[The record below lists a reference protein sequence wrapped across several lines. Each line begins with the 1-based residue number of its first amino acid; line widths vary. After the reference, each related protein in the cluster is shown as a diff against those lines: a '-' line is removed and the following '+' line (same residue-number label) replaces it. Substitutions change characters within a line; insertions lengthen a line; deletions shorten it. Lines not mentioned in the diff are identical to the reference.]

1 MTVLNCDGCNP
12 IQLLA
17 LCAMLG
23 TVALP
28 AMGAGQALGI
38 KHPVLDH
45 RIDPAGAAGYEQAV
59 EQVMAMS
66 EEEMLSYVPEK
77 SYSRFCY
84 CPNCHGGSQGSGIY
98 EWSLDRP
105 EELKCKFCGMVFP
118 NDQYPDDQ
126 TMSGKNALGET
137 ITYRYHQDQKR
148 DDLTI
153 FIRAH
158 ILMHKRSWIMG
169 QCSALARA
177 YHATGKEEYA
187 RRVALILD
195 RTAQVYPHYP
205 VMQHPITSFQFAKSQ
220 APPFAWN
227 AGRWGN
233 FHNEIPKSVIWP
245 YDLVYD
251 SEEFDK
257 LSEERGYD
265 VREKLENDFL
275 KVTYEAAAA
284 SKYHVG
290 NVVGYDVAGV
300 AILGRVINEPA
311 YVHRSFGWMK
321 QNVDEGFFY
330 DGMWHE
336 APSYHYMTMG
346 GLQSAFNTVRG
357 YSDPPGYV
365 DEVDGTRFD
374 DLDPEKQVPF
384 LARCIG
390 APSVLDFPNGC
401 SSTIHDTWANE
412 RRSKPRMRTVSTICP
427 GYGHASLG
435 RGEGSDQM
443 QAQLHF
449 SGAYGHSHSDN
460 LNLSL
465 FAKGRE
471 MLCDLGYTHIKL
483 RSWTVNTVGHN
494 LVAVN
499 RTRQTGRQS
508 DGDLLAFFPDAG
520 GVAVV
525 EADGKRAYANIEGLD
540 MYRRMLVTV
549 PVSEADAYVVDVF
562 RVRGGRMHDWLL
574 HGSADDEMTAE
585 CSVPL
590 SGNREN
596 MLEPDEE
603 WQEPRTEGSSFNPYG
618 VIREVASG
626 KTDDDVVTT
635 FAYVDEPDKGVR
647 VHLSGAAG
655 SEVHLGRS
663 PSVRQAKRD
672 STKAYEYWMPQL
684 VVRREPADGE
694 GADGAGLQSTFVAV
708 EEPYSGRPFISS
720 VEQPAL
726 TPPDDNAVAL
736 RVTHGNTVDT
746 IISTLDEAPYPERKT
761 ADGIAI
767 KGRLGIV
774 RQVEGKTT
782 GVWLFDGIALT
793 ADDWS
798 VKAEISSYGGEIVGA
813 TRKLDGAENDTF
825 ITGAGLPGAAD
836 VPEGDDLHGRWM
848 IVTHGNGFTHGYPIE
863 RVEKQDGKTVIVL
876 SMDHGLKIEGEQTQE
891 VYFPRRTI
899 EGANTFVIP
908 LAVTMVK
915 TY

>member
-1 MTVLNCDGCNP
+1 MNVLNCDGCNS
-12 IQLLA
+12 IHLLA
-17 LCAMLG
+17 LCAMLWA
-23 TVALP
+23 VALP
-28 AMGAGQALGI
+28 AMGQGQALGI

-45 RIDPAGAAGYEQAV
+45 RIDPANAAGYEKAV
-59 EQVMAMS
+59 EHVMAMS
-66 EEEMLSYVPEK
+66 EEEMLSYVPDK
-77 SYSRFCY
+77 PFSRWCY
-84 CPNCHGGSQGSGIY
+84 CPNCHGGSQGNGIY
-98 EWSLDRP
+98 EWSIDRP
-105 EELKCKFCGMVFP
+105 DELKCKYCGMVFP
-118 NDQYPDDQ
+118 NDQYPDNQ
-126 TMSGKNALGET
+126 IMEGKNALGET

-158 ILMHKRSWIMG
+158 ILMHKRSWIMR

-177 YHATGKEEYA
+177 YHATGKKEYA
-187 RRVALILD
+187 RRVVLILD

-205 VMQHPITSFQFAKSQ
+205 VMQHPITSFLFAKSQ

-245 YDLVYD
+245 YDLVYE

-257 LSEERGYD
+257 LSQERGYD

-290 NVVGYDVAGV
+290 NVVGYDVTGV
-300 AILGRVINEPA
+300 AILGLVINEPA
-311 YVHRSFGWMK
+311 YVHRAFGWMK

-346 GLQSAFNTVRG
+346 GLRSAFNTVRG

-384 LARCIG
+384 LARCIN

-412 RRSKPRMRTVSTICP
+412 RRSKPRTRTVSAICP

-435 RGEGSDQM
+435 RGEGLHQM

-449 SGAYGHSHSDN
+449 SGAHGHAHSDN

-465 FAKGRE
+465 FAKERE
-471 MLCDLGYTHIKL
+471 MLCDIGYTHTKL
-483 RSWTVNTVGHN
+483 RNWTVTTVGHN
-494 LVAVN
+494 LVAVD
-499 RTRQTGRQS
+499 RKQQTHSRS
-508 DGDLLAFFPDAG
+508 DGDLLAFFPDAN

-549 PVSEADAYVVDVF
+549 PVSDADAYVVDLF
-562 RVRGGRMHDWLL
+562 RVRGGTIHDWLL
-574 HGSADDEMTAE
+574 HGSANHEMTAE
-585 CSVPL
+585 CSVELAP
-590 SGNREN
+590 GRED
-596 MLEPDEE
+596 MLEAGDE

-618 VIREVASG
+618 VIREVAAG
-626 KTDDDVVTT
+626 KTDDNVVTT

-647 VHLSGAAG
+647 VHLLGAEET
-655 SEVHLGRS
+655 EVYLGRS
-663 PSVRQAKRD
+663 PSVRQAGSD
-672 STKAYEYWMPQL
+672 STKAYDYWMPQL
-684 VVRREPADGE
+684 LVRRSSDAPL
-694 GADGAGLQSTFVAV
+694 AGVFAAV
-708 EEPYSGRPFISS
+708 EEPYSEMPFISS
-720 VEQPAL
+720 VEPVAL
-726 TPPDDNAVAL
+726 TPPDDTAVAL
-736 RVTHGNTVDT
+736 RVTHGDTIDT
-746 IISTLDEAPYPERKT
+746 IISTLDEPPYPERAT
-761 ADGIAI
+761 ADGITI
-767 KGRLGIV
+767 KGRLGII
-774 RQVEGKTT
+774 RQVEGKTAA
-782 GVWLFDGIALT
+782 VWLFDGVALT

-798 VKAEISSYGGEIVGA
+798 VKPEIGSYAGAIVGA
-813 TRKLDGAENDTF
+813 TRKLDGAENDAF
-825 ITGAGLPGAAD
+825 ITDAD
-836 VPEGDDLHGRWM
+836 LPEGDDLHELWM
-848 IVTHGNGFTHGYPIE
+848 IVTHGNGFTHGYSIE
-863 RVEKQDGKTVIVL
+863 RVEKEGGKTVIVL
-876 SMDHGLKIEGEQTQE
+876 SMDHGLRIQGHQTQE
-891 VYFPRRTI
+891 VYFPRREI
-899 EGANTFVIP
+899 EGANSFAIP
-908 LAVTMVK
+908 LAVTMVR
-915 TY
+915 TH